1 MAFPPK
7 KQVYFNFGGF
17 NMDGFQAYVKLEE
30 LQALISDSKETKP
43 PYQSG
48 TTALNEQ
55 TGKVETRWTTISKEQ
70 YLEEMLDVVSH
81 EITNIQQVLYT
92 NTEYE
97 LVKLFFSTIKANK
110 QFQREETY
118 RKEFYQDMHTLLEDK
133 QLSEL
138 LLLEFLSSK
147 EFFEIIEAMRFDEH
161 LEPDYMDPYAKYE
174 DYLNRAVSRLA
185 EKIGI
190 SDFIENQLND
200 FRKSASDEEG
210 LQ

>member
-1 MAFPPK
+1 
-7 KQVYFNFGGF
+7 
-17 NMDGFQAYVKLEE
+17 MDGFQAYVKLEE
-30 LQALISDSKETKP
+30 LQELISDSKETKP
-43 PYQSG
+43 PYQLG

-55 TGKVETRWTTISKEQ
+55 TGKVETRWTTISREQ
-70 YLEEMLDVVSH
+70 YLAEMLDVVSH
-81 EITNIQQVLYT
+81 EITNIQQVLYM

-97 LVKLFFSTIKANK
+97 LVQLFFTTIKANK

-118 RKEFYQDMHTLLEDK
+118 RKEFYQFMHRLLEDK

-147 EFFEIIEAMRFDEH
+147 EFFEIIETMKFDEH

-174 DYLNRAVSRLA
+174 DYLNRSVSRLA

-200 FRKSASDEEG
+200 FRKSTSDEEG

>member
-1 MAFPPK
+1 MVFPSK
-7 KQVYFNFGGF
+7 KQVHFNFGGF
-17 NMDGFQAYVKLEE
+17 SMDGFQAYVKLEE
-30 LQALISDSKETKP
+30 LQELISDSKETKP
-43 PYQSG
+43 PYQLG

-55 TGKVETRWTTISKEQ
+55 TGKVETRWTTISREQ
-70 YLEEMLDVVSH
+70 YLAEMLDVVSH
-81 EITNIQQVLYT
+81 EITNIQQVLYM

-97 LVKLFFSTIKANK
+97 LVQLFFTTIKANK

-118 RKEFYQDMHTLLEDK
+118 RKEFYQFMHRLLEDK

-147 EFFEIIEAMRFDEH
+147 EFFEIIETMKFDEH

-174 DYLNRAVSRLA
+174 DYLNRSVSRLA

-200 FRKSASDEEG
+200 FRKSTSDEEG

>member
-1 MAFPPK
+1 
-7 KQVYFNFGGF
+7 
-17 NMDGFQAYVKLEE
+17 MDGFQAYVKLEE

-55 TGKVETRWTTISKEQ
+55 TGKVETRWTTIGKEQ

-185 EKIGI
+185 EKIRI

>member
-1 MAFPPK
+1 MVFPPK

-55 TGKVETRWTTISKEQ
+55 TGKVETRWTTIGKEQ

-200 FRKSASDEEG
+200 FRKSVSDEEG